1 MSTIHGSSL
10 LVAFRPALLLLLAAG
25 CAAESGETAGAR
37 DRAPA
42 SGIADLPVG
51 EWFTD
56 EAAASGLDFVHFNG
70 ATGRFHYP
78 ELVPPGVGLVDYD
91 NDGDLDVYLVQGRML
106 DADLKPEDALIPP
119 AGPGPLTDRLY
130 RNDLEVGAD
139 GTRRLRFTDVTAA
152 SGIEAHGYGLGV
164 AAGDVNND
172 GWTDLFLT
180 NYGPDALYMNR
191 GDGTFTEAASERGI
205 GPTAGFGVSAAFVDY
220 DRDGWLDLYV
230 GHNVDYTLESG
241 IECGTLADARD
252 YCPPETYGGTPDHLY
267 RNAGEGRFVD
277 VSETALVGG
286 RFGPALGVST
296 ADFDGDGWID
306 IYVANDGTE
315 NLLWINQGDG
325 TFRDTGLLA
334 GAALSEMGMTEASMG
349 VDAGDFDND
358 GDEDLFMTHLNGQ
371 GNNLYVNDGSAT
383 FEDGSATSRVHGLS
397 LGYTGWG
404 TAWLDVDNDGWLDI
418 LLAHGALDAKPG
430 RPDHPMPFEER
441 NLLLRNT
448 GDGRFDDATDA
459 AGAALALVEVSRGAA
474 FGDVDNDGDPD
485 ALLGNL
491 NGRVRLL
498 VNNVGQ
504 RAHWLGL
511 RIVGPAPD
519 TGPGGRVAA
528 TGRDMLGARVEV
540 LRDGE
545 IALRRRVRADGSYA
559 SASDPRVLVG
569 LGESTAVPTV
579 RVHWPDGGI
588 EEWADVPI
596 DRWTT
601 LVQGEGRAR

>member
-1 MSTIHGSSL
+1 MSRFVSTTIHGSPL
-10 LVAFRPALLLLLAAG
+10 FVALRPVLLLLLSAG
-25 CAAESGETAGAR
+25 CAVESGEIAGAN
-37 DRAPA
+37 DRTSAISDLPA
-42 SGIADLPVG
+42 S

-56 EAAASGLDFVHFNG
+56 EAAVSGLDFVHFNG

-78 ELVPPGVGLVDYD
+78 ELVPPGVGFFDYD

-106 DADLKPEDALIPP
+106 DAGLMPEDALIPP

-130 RNDLEVGAD
+130 RNDLEIGSD

-180 NYGPDALYMNR
+180 NYGPDALYINR
-191 GDGTFTEAASERGI
+191 GDGTFTEAAAERGI

-267 RNAGEGRFVD
+267 RNTGDGRFVD

-315 NLLWINQGDG
+315 NLLWINQRDG

-349 VDAGDFDND
+349 VDAADFDND

-371 GNNLYVNDGSAT
+371 GNNLYVNDGSGT
-383 FEDGSATSRVHGLS
+383 FADRSTGSGLGAGS
-397 LGYTGWG
+397 LAYTGWG
-404 TAWLDVDNDGWLDI
+404 TTWFDFDNDGWLD
-418 LLAHGALDAKPG
+418 LLVVNGTITALPG
-430 RPDHPMPFEER
+430 RPAGQFPYDQRRTLFR
-441 NLLLRNT
+441 NL
-448 GDGRFDDATDA
+448 GDGRFADVTEQAGDAF
-459 AGAALALVEVSRGAA
+459 ALSETGRGAA
-474 FGDVDNDGDPD
+474 FGDVDNDGDVDVLVGND
-485 ALLGNL
+485 AGP
-491 NGRVRLL
+491 VRLL
-498 VNNVGQ
+498 VNQVGQ
-504 RAHWLGL
+504 DRHWLGL
-511 RIVGPAPD
+511 RLAGVG
-519 TGPGGRVAA
+519 
-528 TGRDMLGARVEV
+528 GRDMLGARVAV
-540 LRDGE
+540 VRDG
-545 IALRRRVRADGSYA
+545 APTLWRRARSDGSYA
-559 SASDPRVLVG
+559 SANDPRLLVG
-569 LGESTAVPTV
+569 LGDSDVRPTV
-579 RVHWPDGGI
+579 RVHWPDGTV
-588 EEWADVPI
+588 EEWRDVEI

-601 LVQGEGRAR
+601 LRAGEGESAQGG